1 MEQDM
6 AVATKEIPIT
16 KKVEYRVE
24 RMPFAEHPEQHL
36 TEMLDRLNELGGQ
49 GWHVVSVDL
58 TYHPSYSPAAQPAL
72 PLPVL
77 LEREVP
83 A

>member
-1 MEQDM
+1 M
-6 AVATKEIPIT
+6 AITMTERSATKR
-16 KKVEYRVE
+16 VEYRVE
-24 RMPFAEHPEQHL
+24 RMPFAEHPEKHL
-36 TEMLDRLNELGGQ
+36 SELLERLNELGSQ

-58 TYHPSYSPAAQPAL
+58 TYHPSYSPAAQPNL